1 MKEILDRLELEE
13 ANVVSQ
19 KILDKYLDKWYCFLN
34 YAYFANIVSK
44 KLFEENKSDLDV
56 FYFKEL
62 LLEDYKT
69 TQDED
74 ISSFYKKAILNSDF
88 LLPDGIALQIFY
100 FFARCFGKIKGN
112 KYRLP
117 NLNGTDFA
125 PYFLDYLKNKIW
137 LEKVKLVLYGTY
149 PDLLE
154 KTKIYL
160 EQKWFDVIYAQDG
173 YKNFDRNKF
182 SKSDWIN
189 QKWSIYVL
197 LVARSTPKYPI
208 QEIRAYANKDMIK
221 QFKLLVM
228 NQAWTFDF
236 RVWKQKRAPKL
247 IRKIRLEWLWRLI
260 SDPKRN
266 YKKVLDTLLLFKYI
280 FVYLLL
286 KK

>member
-56 FYFKEL
+56 SYFKEL
-62 LLEDYKT
+62 LLENYKK

-74 ISSFYKKAILNSDF
+74 ISAYYKKSILDSDF

-100 FFARCFGKIKGN
+100 FFARRFGKIKSK

-137 LEKVKLVLYGTY
+137 QEKVKLVLYGTY
-149 PDLLE
+149 PDLLD
-154 KTKIYL
+154 KTKLYL
-160 EQKWFDVIYAQDG
+160 KNKWFDVIYAQDG
-173 YKNFDRNKF
+173 YTNFNREEF
-182 SKSDWIN
+182 SKLDVLNQDWFV
-189 QKWSIYVL
+189 YVL
-197 LVARSTPKYPI
+197 LVARTTPKYPI
-208 QEIRAYANKDMIK
+208 QEIWSYANENMIK
-221 QFKLLVM
+221 KFNLLVM
-228 NQAWTFDF
+228 NQWWTFDF
-236 RVWKQKRAPKL
+236 RVWQQKRAPKL
-247 IRKIRLEWLWRLI
+247 VRTIKLEWLWRLI

-266 YKKVLDTLLLFKYI
+266 YKKVLDTMLLFKYI